1 MKDEP
6 AGPDFERVSALIEKE
21 EEDGLA
27 FFRARDF
34 RQGIER
40 RLEAAAGRNARASL
54 LRTRAVP
61 VLAAV
66 LVAVLAGASFFLL
79 RRPAARR
86 APEFKTLASALAQL
100 PGLSPSPGWEPPVP
114 AEKAGTFR
122 VAEAVRQALVKAEQ
136 SKREEGKSFSVP
148 MDKGEVPRLS
158 LDEKMEILF
167 QEKVIERALLLFST
181 DSKEV

>member
-40 RLEAAAGRNARASL
+40 RLEAVGRKEATSL

-61 VLAAV
+61 VLAIV
-66 LVAVLAGASFFLL
+66 LVAVLAGAYFLL
-79 RRPAARR
+79 VRRPAAAP

-100 PGLSPSPGWEPPVP
+100 PGLSPSPGWELPVP
-114 AEKAGTFR
+114 AEKAGTFG
-122 VAEAVRQALVKAEQ
+122 VAESVRQALVRAEQ
-136 SKREEGKSFSVP
+136 SKSEEGKSFSVP